1 MSNLLIVKSKY
12 KGNVRDYMT
21 INQFVTYISTGIK
34 PLQTWKEVNEKWLAF
49 KKKTIIKKLSM

>member
-21 INQFVTYISTGIK
+21 INQFSTYISTGK
-34 PLQTWKEVNEKWLAF
+34 QPLQTWWELNKKWLEI
-49 KKKTIIKKLSM
+49 KKKSIIKK